1 MNKVTINLNQ
11 LTQKYRNEQDE
22 WFFIK
27 GAIKSAIVDSKLQY
41 GRDVEIYFIERRSD
55 NVAFDMAINGM
66 AKQMIAHWEV

>member
-11 LTQKYRNEQDE
+11 LTQKYRNRQDE
-22 WFFIK
+22 WLFIK
-27 GAIKSAIVDSKLQY
+27 GAIKSAIVDAKLQY
-41 GRDVEIYFIERRSD
+41 GRDVEIYFIERHSD